1 MKKRLL
7 LILSILLLPSVISE
21 ANCLLAQNIFD
32 QCKAGNLEGVM
43 KLVEEDVSLVNL
55 RDQSGRIPLHWAARG
70 VHYEILK
77 YLIEKGSDV
86 NAIDGYSGV
95 TALHSVSARGHAE
108 AIELL
113 INSGADKEIQSK
125 FVFCT
130 PLHYAAVCD
139 NIQAVK
145 ILIDKGADLFA
156 KDVNEKTPLFY
167 ACEEGKVESLKLL
180 LVAMGRIDSNAIN
193 NIDFDGNSVLH
204 YAAENGQKEI
214 AEILLVNGAE
224 INLLNTIG
232 MTPYNMAKSS
242 GRIEVASLLAESGA
256 HKKEAELLPGG
267 KYIDKNFP
275 GMTPKLF
282 AKGIISTQK
291 GMHGTVVFSPSMDE
305 VFWKSDG
312 GGLQYMKREGES
324 WSLPEEFRILE
335 GYWID
340 SPCYSFDGRRLYLMA
355 GEKNEN
361 GIIMKENIYYCE
373 RTVDGWS
380 EPVLFDSQ
388 VNRVP
393 MHFQFSFDR
402 MGDFYTGGGDIYC
415 SVLVDGGYKDPEK
428 LPSIINSAAS
438 ETGPFISPEGDYI
451 IFSRV
456 SPPPDYSS
464 KSMISFRGP
473 SGNWA
478 DPISLESVFGG
489 DVSMVRLSP
498 DGKYLFFQSSRS
510 GSPSNRGVYWVSA
523 KIIDQIR
530 PAKHGN

>member
-1 MKKRLL
+1 NLK
-7 LILSILLLPSVISE
+7 
-21 ANCLLAQNIFD
+21 D
-32 QCKAGNLEGVM
+32 QF
-43 KLVEEDVSLVNL
+43 
-55 RDQSGRIPLHWAARG
+55 GRTPLHWTARG

-113 INSGADKEIQSK
+113 LNSGADKEIQSK

-130 PLHYAAVCD
+130 PLHYAAVSD

-167 ACEEGKVESLKLL
+167 ACEEGKVESVKLL
-180 LVAMGRIDSNAIN
+180 LMKMGRIDSNAIN

-204 YAAENGQKEI
+204 FAAENGQKEI
-214 AEILLVNGAE
+214 AEILLENGAE

-232 MTPYNMAKSS
+232 MTPYNMAISS
-242 GRIEVASLLAESGA
+242 GRSEVASLLAESGA
-256 HKKEAELLPGG
+256 HKIEPGLLPGG

-275 GMTPKLF
+275 VMTPKLF

-291 GMHGTVVFSPSMDE
+291 GMHGTIVFSPSMDE

-312 GGLQYMKREGES
+312 GFLQYMKREGER

-340 SPCYSFDGRRLYLMA
+340 SPCYSFDGRRLYFMA

-361 GIIMKENIYYCE
+361 GRIMKENIYYCE
-373 RTVDGWS
+373 RSGDGWS
-380 EPVLFDSQ
+380 EPVLFEAP
-388 VNRVP
+388 VNTVP

-402 MGDFYTGGGDIYC
+402 KGNFYTGGGDIYC
-415 SVLVDGGYKDPEK
+415 SVFKDGEYANPEK
-428 LPSIINSAAS
+428 LPSVINSAAS

-451 IFSRV
+451 IFSQV
-456 SPPPDYSS
+456 TPPPDFSS
-464 KSMISFRGP
+464 KSMISLRDS
-473 SGNWA
+473 SGSWTK
-478 DPISLESVFGG
+478 PINLESVFGG
-489 DVSMVRLSP
+489 DASMFRLSP
-498 DGKYLFFQSSRS
+498 DGKYLFFQSSRP
-510 GSPSNRGVYWVSA
+510 GSPSNRGVYWVSS
-523 KIIDQIR
+523 KIIDQLR
-530 PAKHGN
+530 PVKQSN